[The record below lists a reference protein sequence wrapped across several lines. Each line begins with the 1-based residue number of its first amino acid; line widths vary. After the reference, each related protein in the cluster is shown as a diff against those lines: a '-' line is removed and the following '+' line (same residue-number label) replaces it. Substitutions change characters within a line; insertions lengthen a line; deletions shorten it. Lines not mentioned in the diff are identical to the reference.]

1 MVMTSLISFPTQAL
15 NFLRSNLFKI
25 TVGLGIA
32 VITALAF
39 YITIFTLKK
48 LKSEV
53 LSYYPFD
60 RFFPQSGKWSVLYF
74 LIIILFLGAL
84 AYFLAK
90 GGFYL
95 GPA

>member
-1 MVMTSLISFPTQAL
+1 MAALISAITQVSD
-15 NFLRSNLFKI
+15 FLHVNLFKI
-25 TVGLGIA
+25 TVGLGITA
-32 VITALAF
+32 VTVLAF

-74 LIIILFLGAL
+74 LIVILFLGAL

-95 GPA
+95 SPA